1 MGYCMIIDVDIK
13 LCQTGSGITMKE
25 GRGTNPVL
33 IFGSAVRILVYI
45 D

>member
-1 MGYCMIIDVDIK
+1 MITDVDIK

-25 GRGTNPVL
+25 ERGTNPVL
-33 IFGSAVRILVYI
+33 IFVFLACILVYI

>member
-1 MGYCMIIDVDIK
+1 MEYWMIIDVDNK

-25 GRGTNPVL
+25 DRGTENSS
-33 IFGSAVRILVYI
+33 IFVFAVPILVYI